1 MVVQCQRVVAMR
13 QIGQPAALSYEIPI
27 DEKSRRALNLKANEK
42 KALPRE
48 KTMRALRLLALA
60 MLLAIPVSASA
71 QEPISNLPR
80 NQTLIV
86 ENPEGTIKNA
96 GWFNIWAINAGGQST
111 GLHQLAMDTLWY
123 IDPERGIDGVWEN
136 SLAAE
141 KPQYNADFT
150 EMTVKLRKGIFWSDG
165 VEFGADDLVYT

>member
-1 MVVQCQRVVAMR
+1 MARQAPRSGRAEMRIFRGFALCVVAW
-13 QIGQPAALSYEIPI
+13 
-27 DEKSRRALNLKANEK
+27 
-42 KALPRE
+42 
-48 KTMRALRLLALA
+48 LLAA
-60 MLLAIPVSASA
+60 PAFA
-71 QEPISNLPR
+71 QETINDLPR

-141 KPQYNADFT
+141 KPHYNADFT

-165 VEFGADDLVYT
+165 VEFSADEDRKSVV

>member
-1 MVVQCQRVVAMR
+1 
-13 QIGQPAALSYEIPI
+13 
-27 DEKSRRALNLKANEK
+27 
-42 KALPRE
+42 
-48 KTMRALRLLALA
+48 MRALRHLALA
-60 MLLAIPVSASA
+60 LLLAIPAFSALA

-136 SLAAE
+136 SLAVE
-141 KPQYNADFT
+141 EPQYNADLT
-150 EMTVKLRKGIFWSDG
+150 DVTVKPRKGHFR
-165 VEFGADDLVYT
+165 